1 MLTNEAFLSLTST
14 TLLPLC
20 FDSWWS
26 RGTFWFTLYC
36 CCWLWFGFVCFF
48 CSDLA
53 SSCSFPAPKK
63 SIRRRGKWLWL
74 SIIMAGR
81 IPPGLVCTW
90 WWWWVFWLFYYVQ
103 YYTTFTVCL
112 YPYWVLATLASFNG
126 VFSGRPK
133 TWAIWRGSNYLVLVN
148 VNPKCQGD
156 LLDINFNL
164 ILPNV

>member
-26 RGTFWFTLYC
+26 RGTFWFTPYTAAAGYGLD
-36 CCWLWFGFVCFF
+36 VCFF

-90 WWWWVFWLFYYVQ
+90 WWWWCCILAFLLRKILYYIYSMFVSILSNWLLWLHLMGFFQ
-103 YYTTFTVCL
+103 GGQILGPFEE
-112 YPYWVLATLASFNG
+112 G
-126 VFSGRPK
+126 QI
-133 TWAIWRGSNYLVLVN
+133 IW
-148 VNPKCQGD
+148 
-156 LLDINFNL
+156 F
-164 ILPNV
+164 